1 MCWRDRLV
9 INLAEEF
16 SFRGT
21 QRHRYIWIYVLFL
34 FTLLLYFGIF
44 HCLPSF
50 GFINCTF
57 YYNHSY
63 SYSTS
68 FSWELFPQFFFF
80 FLGLHLW
87 QMDVPRLQVESE
99 LQLPA
104 YATTT
109 ATSDPWCICNLHH
122 SSRQCRILKLLSKAR
137 DQTSYLMVPSQ
148 ICFHCATKGTPP
160 QFLLYYY
167 LPSSLSSLP
176 CVTDY

>member
-1 MCWRDRLV
+1 MSY
-9 INLAEEF
+9 F
-16 SFRGT
+16 
-21 QRHRYIWIYVLFL
+21 Y
-34 FTLLLYFGIF
+34 LLYFYTLVFFIA
-44 HCLPSF
+44 CLLLDSSIVLFIIITVILTLPPSL
-50 GFINCTF
+50 G
-57 YYNHSY
+57 SY
-63 SYSTS
+63 S
-68 FSWELFPQFFFF
+68 LNFFF